1 MRQPI
6 DVKVKQMTGVGR
18 ADDGRMPFYSVTEL
32 GRDLGVTARSIRFY
46 EDKGLIAPRRAG
58 RNRIYSPRDRGRIIL
73 ILRGKQL
80 GLTLHEIKD
89 YLDLYEIDNTHA
101 KQLRVLVREVRSR
114 ILRLEKQRVALN
126 QTLAELRKVESQA
139 KAALARLT
147 KAERRAA

>member
-6 DVKVKQMTGVGR
+6 DVKVKQMTRVGP

-58 RNRIYSPRDRGRIIL
+58 RNRIYSPQDRGRIIL
-73 ILRGKQL
+73 VLRGKQL
-80 GLTLHEIKD
+80 GLTLHEIKE

-139 KAALARLT
+139 KAALARLA